1 HATQIRDGK
10 LGLLRVDER
19 EPHLL
24 RFAKKAV
31 ASPSISTSIFS
42 RAFSLRRVFSSSSSS
57 GLIPVFCWASSSFF
71 HLARRLVPRPNSRA
85 TWVMVLPL
93 LRTSVTAS
101 RLNSVLNR
109 RFFTMHLILA
119 GHCLKEVSTEAG
131 QAHVPRA
138 RARPRSA
145 GHALG

>member
-1 HATQIRDGK
+1 MATNAPAPVAQFTVNAWAAVPLLALSEHGSHLDGEHPVFLGTRGLLTFEPGVVAAAPHLKHATQIRDGK

-31 ASPSISTSIFS
+31 ASPRISTSIFS

-71 HLARRLVPRPNSRA
+71 HFASRLVPRPNSLA
-85 TWVMVLPL
+85 T
-93 LRTSVTAS
+93 
-101 RLNSVLNR
+101 
-109 RFFTMHLILA
+109 
-119 GHCLKEVSTEAG
+119 
-131 QAHVPRA
+131 
-138 RARPRSA
+138 
-145 GHALG
+145 